1 VAFKTPEASVGVGL
15 GLAASVY
22 AVFDMTMPS
31 IADVRSIE
39 ADNRDLQKSRRQA
52 TVVSGVLVGFV
63 GLITGDATAFII
75 GGATIVAFDWMFRH
89 ADQVS
94 PLTGT
99 AVPQLMMPTMTSQ
112 SEPSSEYVYEDAS
125 V

>member
-1 VAFKTPEASVGVGL
+1 MAFKTPEASVGVGL
-15 GLAASVY
+15 GLVASTY
-22 AVFDMTMPS
+22 AIFDLTLPT
-31 IADVRSIE
+31 IADVRSVE
-39 ADNRDLQKSRRQA
+39 ADNRDMQKSRRQA
-52 TVVSGVLVGFV
+52 TILSGALVGFV

-75 GGATIVAFDWMFRH
+75 GGAAIVAWDWMYRH

-99 AVPQLMMPTMTSQ
+99 ATPTLMMPPMSTQ
-112 SEPSSEYVYEDAS
+112 AEPSSEYVYEDAN

>member
-1 VAFKTPEASVGVGL
+1 MAFKTPEASVGVGL
-15 GLAASVY
+15 GLGASVY
-22 AVFDMTMPS
+22 AVFNLTMPT

-52 TVVSGVLVGFV
+52 TILSGALVGFV

-75 GGATIVAFDWMFRH
+75 GGAVIVALDWMYRH

-99 AVPQLMMPTMTSQ
+99 ATPTLMMPPMSTQ
-112 SEPSSEYVYEDAS
+112 AEPSSEYVYEDAT